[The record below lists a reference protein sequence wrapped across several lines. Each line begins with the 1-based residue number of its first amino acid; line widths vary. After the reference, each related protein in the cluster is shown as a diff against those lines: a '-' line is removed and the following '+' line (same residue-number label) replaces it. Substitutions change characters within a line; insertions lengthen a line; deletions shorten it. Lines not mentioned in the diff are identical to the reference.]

1 MSLDVID
8 NILMFS
14 LFIFFADWFLMTFR
28 SILANEDQL
37 LNFFFLNW
45 YLVLVANQDRVLFLF
60 LDSTLVRFGICYD
73 GFCLLYLMDY

>member
-14 LFIFFADWFLMTFR
+14 LSIFFADWFLMTVG

-37 LNFFFLNW
+37 LN
-45 YLVLVANQDRVLFLF
+45 LV
-60 LDSTLVRFGICYD
+60 S
-73 GFCLLYLMDY
+73 